1 MLSSQKHDN
10 FLTFSELQDQCLLGL
25 RLLIVSR
32 HQSSQPQGWKGA
44 VLSSQKQDNLP
55 TFSELQDWCHLGLR
69 LLIGSRHLSSRP
81 QGWKIAGPQSRIISP
96 PFQNCRTGVILAFVF
111 ILVEQDNLPTF
122 SELQDRCH
130 LSLRLLIR
138 LRYLFFPTSRMEECR
153 VILAE
158 QDNLHTFSELQDRC
172 YLSLRPKNG
181 AVTCLRPS
189 SDFRGTT
196 SATPG
201 ENNQAERCSLKE
213 NAKKSKESQTLSL
226 LKQALPHK
234 YFMSPQDTMKQTDW
248 ICQLDDFGRRG
259 SESATTQYSK
269 LKNEILFDLIGCEEA
284 NTKKLAIGSRASVPA
299 VPAGPPVLIIFRA
312 TCTRYKFL
320 IHHPLFFIHLTTAPI
335 ELNKP
340 LPSPQIHHHSPHGSS
355 IEHPTLTIIP
365 RSNHQPNLKQST
377 NSNSTQPEQPQNIS
391 HQQPDNSKSKP
402 NQQIGK
408 ESEKK
413 VQQDERWVEG
423 PRVAASNGQNAH
435 RSGGRRRRAETV
447 AFGLSFAA
455 LGALFSGNRKRR
467 KRDKGR
473 TVRLVVVARRN
484 LHRSNGGGG
493 GGVEK

>member
-1 MLSSQKHDN
+1 MLSSQKQDN

-32 HQSSQPQGWKGA
+32 HQSSRPQGWKGA

-196 SATPG
+196 LEISNTG
-201 ENNQAERCSLKE
+201 REQSSR
-213 NAKKSKESQTLSL
+213 TLQPEG
-226 LKQALPHK
+226 KREEK
-234 YFMSPQDTMKQTDW
+234 
-248 ICQLDDFGRRG
+248 RR
-259 SESATTQYSK
+259 
-269 LKNEILFDLIGCEEA
+269 I
-284 NTKKLAIGSRASVPA
+284 
-299 VPAGPPVLIIFRA
+299 
-312 TCTRYKFL
+312 
-320 IHHPLFFIHLTTAPI
+320 
-335 ELNKP
+335 
-340 LPSPQIHHHSPHGSS
+340 
-355 IEHPTLTIIP
+355 
-365 RSNHQPNLKQST
+365 T
-377 NSNSTQPEQPQNIS
+377 NSITSETSTS
-391 HQQPDNSKSKP
+391 S
-402 NQQIGK
+402 
-408 ESEKK
+408 
-413 VQQDERWVEG
+413 
-423 PRVAASNGQNAH
+423 
-435 RSGGRRRRAETV
+435 
-447 AFGLSFAA
+447 
-455 LGALFSGNRKRR
+455 
-467 KRDKGR
+467 
-473 TVRLVVVARRN
+473 
-484 LHRSNGGGG
+484 
-493 GGVEK
+493 